1 MVSLASAEAV
11 ATFLTVL
18 PVRCAGSKDTTVI
31 VWDIVGI
38 TRTGRLRARMGAAG
52 AAAGALPLR
61 QTPRHVLHGH
71 EDAVTCLTLAPDLDL
86 IVSAAADGTLLFHTL
101 TTGRCAHLH
110 ALAPCSMGSSTV
122 SQS

>member
-1 MVSLASAEAV
+1 MLYLGS
-11 ATFLTVL
+11 
-18 PVRCAGSKDTTVI
+18 AGSKDTTVI

-38 TRTGRLRARMGAAG
+38 TRTGRLRARMGQAG
-52 AAAGALPLR
+52 AAAGGLPLR

-101 TTGRCAHLH
+101 ATGRCAHLP
-110 ALAPCSMGSSTV
+110 APEPVHGPL
-122 SQS
+122 